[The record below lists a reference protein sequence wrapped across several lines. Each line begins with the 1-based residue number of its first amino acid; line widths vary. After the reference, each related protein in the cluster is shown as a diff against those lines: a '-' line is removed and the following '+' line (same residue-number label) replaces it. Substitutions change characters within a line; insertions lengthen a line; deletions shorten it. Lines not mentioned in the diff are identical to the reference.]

1 MCVCVCVCKS
11 DGVCVCVM
19 VIPIPIRLL
28 STWIKEWV
36 IKTVLWIGG
45 WPHSIV
51 VRVFPSN
58 LHPEKTLIPG
68 C

>member
-1 MCVCVCVCKS
+1 MF
-11 DGVCVCVM
+11 VM